1 MRNEKMRKM
10 RKSTFRS
17 GPHPPAEL
25 NKPNGV
31 STCLKPPNNLPH
43 DFEQNPWSK
52 RRGVAPGM
60 QTELKDSS
68 RWRGASVPLRCRWAR
83 RYRATPLHRNSR
95 KRSFPFPWRT
105 RARDPKNRS
114 AMRSLLGRCTAI
126 LGQRRAPSPAMF
138 RGTLRCG
145 LPGGPL
151 PRCKPWRGGQ

>member
-52 RRGVAPGM
+52 RRGGGTWNANGVEGLLKMAGSFCAIAVSVG
-60 QTELKDSS
+60 QTVQGHTPSQEQPEKKF
-68 RWRGASVPLRCRWAR
+68 PL
-83 RYRATPLHRNSR
+83 PLEDQSQ
-95 KRSFPFPWRT
+95 
-105 RARDPKNRS
+105 
-114 AMRSLLGRCTAI
+114 SLLGRCNAI